1 MLGKIKGEVGLLERH
16 LSVMRVVA
24 RNGPIGIMKLTEELG
39 QPQHRIRY
47 SLRVLEQMQYIK
59 VKATPA
65 GAIAMPNAY
74 NSRNILM
81 RSWRT
86 LILHLAALHQDKSI
100 SKS

>member
-1 MLGKIKGEVGLLERH
+1 MLSKLNGEVELLERH

-24 RNGPIGIMKLTEELG
+24 RNGPIGIMKLTEDLG

-59 VKATPA
+59 ATPA
-65 GAIAMPNAY
+65 GAIATPKAY
-74 NSRNILM
+74 NMLENFDTDLDD
-81 RSWRT
+81 
-86 LILHLAALHQDKSI
+86 LIEHLAALHQDKTM

>member
-1 MLGKIKGEVGLLERH
+1 MLTKLNGEVELLERH

-47 SLRVLEQMQYIK
+47 SLRVLEQMEYI
-59 VKATPA
+59 KATPV
-65 GAIAMPNAY
+65 GAVATP
-74 NSRNILM
+74 
-81 RSWRT
+81 RSYEMLENFDADLED
-86 LILHLAALHQDKSI
+86 LIRHLAALHHDKTI

>member
-1 MLGKIKGEVGLLERH
+1 MLSKLNGEVELLERH

-24 RNGPIGIMKLTEELG
+24 RNGPIGIMKLTEDLG

-59 VKATPA
+59 ATPA
-65 GAIAMPNAY
+65 GAIATPKAY
-74 NSRNILM
+74 NMLENFDTDLDD
-81 RSWRT
+81 
-86 LILHLAALHQDKSI
+86 LIELLAALHQDKTM